1 MKKNLMLM
9 LILNLFLVTT
19 GFAAVKEKPAISLD
33 FTMTYKS
40 DATISSAEH
49 VMKNSVQLSEN
60 KWIVAGK
67 LQPKKS
73 DDVLLFL
80 VRMLSHKNNKFNL
93 EFMLIDSTNKNTA
106 ILMPRVAAMAGL
118 PVQLTQ
124 KEDNGKTMQMNVLV
138 NLDGA
143 RKG

>member
-1 MKKNLMLM
+1 MKKYLVVVMLS
-9 LILNLFLVTT
+9 LFLMTT
-19 GFAAVKEKPAISLD
+19 GFAAVKAKSAISLD

-49 VMKNSVQLSEN
+49 VIKNSVQLSEN
-60 KWIVAGK
+60 KWVVAGK
-67 LQPKKS
+67 LQASKS

-93 EFMLIDSTNKNTA
+93 EFMLIDSTSKNTA
-106 ILMPRVAAMAGL
+106 ILMPHVAAMAGL